1 MDAGAPPWE
10 RAIERLRAALGPDR
24 VLVGPP
30 AAAALRGRGLNPA
43 SDPAPR
49 CLLRPRTTEECRLA
63 VATLA
68 EVGVGAEPIAALTTF
83 WEPYRAG
90 LEAGIDTLGLRAP
103 CRVDERER
111 VGYFGAGI
119 TIREADRLARAH
131 GLCLLAYPDSDGG
144 TSLGSLAAV
153 GCTTGL
159 GMGRAQPLDQ
169 VIGLTVVSRAGTV
182 LKTGTSWR
190 LGHGGMA
197 HGVPDATGVFLA
209 SQGELGV
216 ITEVLLALAPAPYL
230 AARWWPSPCG
240 RADELVAQ
248 LAQARRQLDHGIV
261 DSLRLETVAGGRESP
276 RASEWFLR
284 CWAPDSA
291 AAADER
297 CAIAARQLGA
307 REARAWVESAAG
319 RRGEPPDD
327 DRRYS
332 LPPGSHRERTGAAG
346 FLGIEVTVNW
356 GDQLAP
362 SLRILSEVFAA
373 LGDLGLGH
381 RRLGIYPGPHVV
393 AIGVQAM
400 LSGGETTADA
410 VRRIMAT
417 AVEPLGAL
425 GAVPYRPGRLWR
437 DVMERRRQADPCA
450 ALVRRAA
457 QAS

>member
-1 MDAGAPPWE
+1 MGVGASPWE
-10 RAIERLRAALGPDR
+10 RALARLRDALGADR
-24 VLVGPP
+24 VLEGAP
-30 AAAALRGRGLNPA
+30 AAAALRGRGLNPG

-49 CLLRPRTTEECRLA
+49 YLLRPRTTEECRRA
-63 VATLA
+63 VAELA
-68 EVGVGAEPIAALTTF
+68 AVGASAWPIAALTTF
-83 WEPYRAG
+83 WEPHRATI
-90 LEAGIDTLGLRAP
+90 AVGIDTLGLRAP
-103 CRVDERER
+103 CRVDARER

-119 TIREADRLARAH
+119 AIREADRLARAH

-159 GMGRAQPLDQ
+159 GMGRVQPLDQ
-169 VIGLTVVSRAGTV
+169 VIGLTVVSRAGSV
-182 LKTGTSWR
+182 LRTGASWR
-190 LGHGGMA
+190 LGHGGAA
-197 HGVPDATGVFLA
+197 HGMPDATGLFLA
-209 SQGELGV
+209 SQGEHGV

-230 AARWWPSPCG
+230 AARWWAAPCG
-240 RADELVAQ
+240 GADQLVGQ
-248 LAQARRQLDHGIV
+248 LEGARRELDQGVV
-261 DSLRLETVAGGRESP
+261 DSLRLETVAGGREAP
-276 RASEWFLR
+276 RATEWFLR
-284 CWAPDSA
+284 CWAADSPQVADDRCASA
-291 AAADER
+291 AR
-297 CAIAARQLGA
+297 RLGA
-307 REARAWVESAAG
+307 GEARAWVESPAG

-327 DRRYS
+327 DLRYS
-332 LPPGSHRERTGAAG
+332 LPPGSHQQRTGTAG

-362 SLRILSEVFAA
+362 SLRILTDLFAA

-410 VRRIMAT
+410 VREIMAT
-417 AVEPLGAL
+417 AVEPLSAL

-437 DVMERRRQADPCA
+437 DVMVRRERDDPCA

-457 QAS
+457 WSS